1 MFSLFSNIL
10 NYFFI
15 NFYAQVTPAYDAASK
30 HLSSKGIQGQD
41 LLVFIIFGIIAGIF
55 IIFLI
60 FFIILFTPGAF
71 ASGCRNST
79 SRWTMFL
86 SAFF

>member
-41 LLVFIIFGIIAGIF
+41 LLVFIIFGIFAYVNLVCIF
-55 IIFLI
+55 IF
-60 FFIILFTPGAF
+60 
-71 ASGCRNST
+71 
-79 SRWTMFL
+79 
-86 SAFF
+86 

>member
-10 NYFFI
+10 NYFF

-60 FFIILFTPGAF
+60 FAYFRERKRP
-71 ASGCRNST
+71 RY
-79 SRWTMFL
+79 
-86 SAFF
+86 

>member
-41 LLVFIIFGIIAGIF
+41 LLVFIIFVIFAGIF
-55 IIFLI
+55 FIFLI
-60 FFIILFTPGAF
+60 FAYFREIKRP
-71 ASGCRNST
+71 RY
-79 SRWTMFL
+79 
-86 SAFF
+86 

>member
-1 MFSLFSNIL
+1 MFSLLNHIL

-30 HLSSKGIQGQD
+30 HLSSKNIQGQD
-41 LLVFIIFGIIAGIF
+41 LLVFIVFGIIAAVF

-60 FFIILFTPGAF
+60 FSYFKERG
-71 ASGCRNST
+71 RK
-79 SRWTMFL
+79 RY
-86 SAFF
+86 

>member
-60 FFIILFTPGAF
+60 FAYFRERKRPRYLFHI
-71 ASGCRNST
+71 SSNENI
-79 SRWTMFL
+79 
-86 SAFF
+86 

>member
-41 LLVFIIFGIIAGIF
+41 LLVFIIFGLS
-55 IIFLI
+55 LI
-60 FFIILFTPGAF
+60 HI
-71 ASGCRNST
+71 
-79 SRWTMFL
+79 
-86 SAFF
+86 

>member
-10 NYFFI
+10 NYFFFI
-15 NFYAQVTPAYDAASK
+15 FYAQVTPAYDAASK

-60 FFIILFTPGAF
+60 FAYFRERKRP
-71 ASGCRNST
+71 RY
-79 SRWTMFL
+79 
-86 SAFF
+86 